1 MYVCIYVNIYICK
14 CKFKCTYIHMQ
25 YINIHTHIYIY
36 IYITF
41 IYRLLAG
48 QIPSKC
54 RSVVAPAGHPGHL
67 AAGSRVAV
75 LYLMYLGHGV
85 CYYWSILIYIYPSSN
100 NEL

>member
-1 MYVCIYVNIYICK
+1 
-14 CKFKCTYIHMQ
+14 MQ

-85 CYYWSILIYIYPSSN
+85 CYYWSILIYIYTYIYIPLLTMSCSYFQ
-100 NEL
+100 ELN